1 MVTSPLWK
9 RRPSSRAILDRLF
22 RELTHKGITV
32 TLCQCF
38 DSGFVAFRVRDDA
51 TTAEL
56 CCACGGRVPP
66 RRVGAG
72 VRTIQRARPDEAPL
86 PRNDARD
93 QHRSSPADGSGRPAP
108 TSGQQRYEYGA
119 SFTDH
124 SSGLRFVGYRPQ
136 GEPDLWDAYLQG
148 AWTRYRHHGVE
159 AALNREANRNGGP
172 TSLFWVAFDGDD
184 IVAGLRC
191 CGPLQSSTE
200 ASVLSEFAT
209 HPKVSRLG
217 DLIDQRLAFGVMEIK
232 AVWVALGRADHRAL
246 SEALSRC
253 YVHAMDWFGA
263 RFAVCSASTHA
274 LDRWR
279 SSGGRPL
286 EWLTPHPYPD
296 ERYRSVVLWWDRA
309 QLAELADVGQRK
321 VLASETAQLWL
332 SSGTLA
338 TDHALDARAPRL
350 QSRGSRTRVADGLWK
365 PQVLDQGDPNQSRVV
380 RALLADASL
389 EISDHY
395 ADQLREL
402 DEVVPDVAPELMAES
417 PRWVHYPWR
426 SSMVRILGPRAFR
439 RLRLDRNRNKITTD
453 EQDTLGRLR
462 IGVVGLSVGH
472 AIAHTLALEGLCGEL
487 RLADLDTIELSNL
500 NRIPATVF
508 DLGLNKAV
516 LAARRIAELDP
527 YLAVTIVPDGLSA
540 GNVDSFLEGLDV
552 VIEECDSL
560 DIKLLVRE
568 AARRHGIPVIMET
581 SDRGMLDVERF
592 DLEPQRPL
600 LHGLVDDLH
609 ADEIAGLTTHDKVPY
624 VLRILEPTE
633 LSDRMAAS
641 MAEIDQTVTTWP
653 QLAGD
658 VTLGAATVAAAV
670 RRIGRG
676 EPLAS
681 GRLRIDVQSLLGE
694 LTDPVP
700 PEAIADP
707 APHTPLTRAVGLIDA
722 VAQAANLAP
731 SGGNTQPWRFEA
743 DEQQFRIYLRPERTS
758 AMDVQFRGSYVA
770 IGAAL
775 FNARCAASAHA
786 RLGPVEFFPRGMDD
800 ELVVTMHFG
809 EGVDIDLAELY
820 PALLT
825 RSTNRRPGTPGVVD
839 AGTLTLL
846 REEAQREGARLHVV
860 EGRPAI
866 EQCADLLAESDRLR
880 YLSPHLHDEMMS
892 ELRWPGER
900 LETGIDVR
908 TLELDRTELSKLA
921 VARRPD
927 IMRHLASWN
936 AGNALGEVTHD
947 RVRSSSALAVVT
959 TEGKGTENYLRGGAA
974 VERIWLTAER
984 AGLAIQPVSPV
995 FIFADERA
1003 DYASLV
1009 ALPLVDHLEDIAR
1022 EFRHLSGLPP
1032 RETIALVLR
1041 VSHAPAPTA
1050 RSMRLPT
1057 DLVLTRRAIDANPTG
1072 FATVGRE

>member
-1 MVTSPLWK
+1 
-9 RRPSSRAILDRLF
+9 
-22 RELTHKGITV
+22 
-32 TLCQCF
+32 
-38 DSGFVAFRVRDDA
+38 VA
-51 TTAEL
+51 
-56 CCACGGRVPP
+56 
-66 RRVGAG
+66 
-72 VRTIQRARPDEAPL
+72 
-86 PRNDARD
+86 
-93 QHRSSPADGSGRPAP
+93 
-108 TSGQQRYEYGA
+108 
-119 SFTDH
+119 
-124 SSGLRFVGYRPQ
+124 YRPQ
-136 GEPDLWDAYLQG
+136 DEPEIWDAYLEG

-159 AALNREANRNGGP
+159 VALNREANAKGGP
-172 TSLFWVAFDGDD
+172 TSLFWVAFDGLD

-209 HPKVSRLG
+209 HPKVNRLG
-217 DLIDQRLAFGVMEIK
+217 DLIDQRLAFGVVEIK
-232 AVWVALGRADHRAL
+232 AVWVALGRPDHRAL
-246 SEALSRC
+246 SDALARC

-309 QLAELADVGQRK
+309 QSAELAESNQHQAMG
-321 VLASETAQLWL
+321 SETAQLWL
-332 SSGTLA
+332 SSGRLA
-338 TDHALDARAPRL
+338 TQRARDAGAPRT
-350 QSRGSRTRVADGLWK
+350 QSRGARTVATDGLWK
-365 PQVLDQGDPNQSRVV
+365 PQVFDQGNPDEFRIV

-389 EISDHY
+389 AVSDQLEN
-395 ADQLREL
+395 QLREL
-402 DEVVPDVAPELMAES
+402 DDVVPDAAPELLAES

-426 SSMVRILGPRAFR
+426 SSLVRILGPRAFR

-453 EQDTLGRLR
+453 EQDRLGRLR

-500 NRIPATVF
+500 NRIPATLL

-516 LAARRIAELDP
+516 LAARRVAELDP
-527 YLAVTIVPDGLSA
+527 YCTVTIFPDGLSA
-540 GNVDSFLEGLDV
+540 GNLESFLDGLDL

-568 AARRHGIPVIMET
+568 AARRRGIPVIMET

-592 DLEPQRPL
+592 DLDPQRPL
-600 LHGLVDDLH
+600 LHGLVDDLQP
-609 ADEIAGLTTHDKVPY
+609 DDIAGLTTHDKVPF

-641 MAEIDQTVTTWP
+641 MAEIDRTVTTWP
-653 QLAGD
+653 QLGGD

-681 GRLRIDVQSLLGE
+681 GRLRIDLQSLLGE
-694 LTDPVP
+694 LADPVP
-700 PEAIADP
+700 PGVVADA
-707 APHTPLTRAVGLIDA
+707 APPIPPTRAVGLIDA

-743 DEQQFRIYLRPERTS
+743 DDGQFRIYLVPERTS

-786 RLGPVEFFPRGMDD
+786 RLGPVELFPHGMGD
-800 ELVVTMHFG
+800 ELVATMHFG

-825 RSTNRRPGTPGVVD
+825 RSTNRQPGTRDVID
-839 AGTLTLL
+839 ASTVTLL
-846 REEAQREGARLHVV
+846 CEEAQREGGRLHVV

-866 EQCADLLAESDRLR
+866 EQCADVLAESDRIR
-880 YLSPHLHDEMMS
+880 YLSPRLHGEMMS

-908 TLELDRTELSKLA
+908 TLELDRTDLSKLA
-921 VARRPD
+921 IARRPD

-936 AGNALGEVTHD
+936 AGIALGDVTHD

-959 TEGKGTENYLRGGAA
+959 TEGRDAASYLRGGAA

-995 FIFADERA
+995 FIFADDPAE
-1003 DYASLV
+1003 YAGLV
-1009 ALPLVDHLEDIAR
+1009 EPPLVEHLEDIAR
-1022 EFRHLSGLPP
+1022 EFRHHSGVPQ

-1041 VSHAPAPTA
+1041 VSHAPDPTA
-1050 RSMRLPT
+1050 RSLRLPT
-1057 DLVLTRRAIDANPTG
+1057 DHALTRRASEASPTG
-1072 FATVGRE
+1072 YVTVGRTRS